1 MTPLPFA
8 RPDVLVLA
16 GGGTLGEAWMTGLLA
31 GVEDAG
37 DVDLRETECFVGTSA
52 GSIVAA
58 RLAAGKML
66 RRPRSIQPAL
76 DPGAPRSAGP
86 GTDLLAPAAA
96 FAEAGALDWLERTA
110 GPIFAP
116 FIRPAMRVER
126 LPGELVRRT
135 ILSVVPDGARSLADL
150 ERAID
155 RDDARFD
162 GRLRIVGVD
171 RASGRRVV
179 FGAPGAP
186 PATVAQAVVASCSIP
201 GFFRPIEIGGRAYV
215 DGGVWSITNLDVAP
229 AGRQTE
235 LLCLNPMRGLPVATI
250 SRLGFV
256 NRVVRGREAV
266 ELAVVRGRGARVR
279 LLGPSPDAGRLMAPS
294 LMDPGPREAV
304 LHAGY
309 AQGRALAGV
318 GHA

>member
-1 MTPLPFA
+1 MFT
-8 RPDVLVLA
+8 RPDVIVLA

-31 GVEDAG
+31 GVEDAAG
-37 DVDLRETECFVGTSA
+37 IDLRESECFVGTSA

-58 RLAAGKML
+58 RLAAGARL
-66 RRPRSIQPAL
+66 RRPRSVAPAL
-76 DPGAPRSAGP
+76 DPGSPPASPA
-86 GTDLLAPAAA
+86 TDLVGPAAA
-96 FAEAGALDWLERTA
+96 YAEAGALDWIERTA
-110 GPIFAP
+110 GPILAP
-116 FIRPAMRVER
+116 IIGPAMRLER
-126 LPGELVRRT
+126 RPGELVRRA
-135 ILSVVPDGARSLADL
+135 ILSILPDGTRSLADL

-155 RDDARFD
+155 RDHARFD

-186 PATVAQAVVASCSIP
+186 PATVARAVVASCSIP
-201 GFFRPIEIGGRAYV
+201 SFFRPIEIAGRAYV

-229 AGRQTE
+229 AGRRTE

-250 SRLGFV
+250 SRLGV
-256 NRVVRGREAV
+256 VSRVVRSRESV

-279 LLGPSPDAGRLMAPS
+279 VIGPAPEAARLMAPS

-309 AQGRALAGV
+309 AQGQALGRV
-318 GHA
+318 RRS